1 MTQLQ
6 TNLDAFFVIV
16 NHMANEEFEADFYSS
31 RPRSQMS
38 DLMLRQLMRNH
49 MTNEES

>member
-1 MTQLQ
+1 
-6 TNLDAFFVIV
+6 
-16 NHMANEEFEADFYSS
+16 MANDEFQVDFYSS

-38 DLMLRQLMRNH
+38 DLILRQLMGNH